1 MKILF
6 ATAECVPFV
15 KTGGLA
21 DVAGA
26 LPKEIMKAG
35 EEVRVILP
43 LYKAVDQKWRDQME
57 LVLHFYVNLGWRRQ
71 YVGILKMEYEGTT
84 FYFVDNEQY
93 FGRDYIY
100 GMGGDEGERFAFFC
114 RAVLETLPKIEYIPD
129 VLHCHDWQTGLIP
142 VLLEAQYRNLEF
154 YKNIRTIYTI
164 HNLQYQGIFP
174 ISNIEELLGLG
185 DWAYTSDTL
194 EFFGMCSF
202 MKGGIVFAD
211 EITTVSPTYSHE
223 IQTAY
228 YGERLDGLLRSRV
241 EHLSGILNGI
251 DTVDYDPEHDPAI
264 AKNYTADTFELKV
277 ENKLA
282 LQEELGLKVDANVPM
297 IGMVSRLSGQKGLD
311 LVECVLG
318 EIMSTGAQL
327 VVLGMG
333 ESKYVDLFSWAQ
345 WKYPGQ
351 VAACFQMNHALAHKI
366 YAGCDLFLMPS
377 MFEPCGLSQLIS
389 LRYGTLPITRETGGL
404 RDTVLAYNEYTGEG
418 NGFTFLNYNAHDML
432 HVIEQAVEMYNGNRE
447 QFTKIAERAMRGLY
461 GWDQSAYKYVDL
473 YRKLAGDEV
482 VESLPVEEVKTEEPV
497 VKEKKPAK
505 KTTRKKAAPA
515 AEGEEPVKKTTRKR
529 TTKAEETVEGE
540 AAPKKTTRSR
550 KKAETAEGEEPVKK
564 TTRKRTTK
572 AETTAEGEAAPK
584 KTTRS
589 RKKAEPKVEEA
600 PVVETPVEPAV
611 EAPAQKPA
619 EE

>member
-71 YVGILKMEYEGTT
+71 YVGVLKLEYEGTT
-84 FYFVDNEQY
+84 FYFIANEQY

-142 VLLEAQYRNLEF
+142 VLLEAQYRRLDM
-154 YKNIRTIYTI
+154 YKKIRTVYTI

-174 ISNIEELLGLG
+174 ISSIEELLGLG
-185 DWAYTSDTL
+185 DWAYTSETL

-202 MKGGIVFAD
+202 MKGGIVFSD
-211 EITTVSPTYSHE
+211 EITTVSPTYSLE

-241 EHLSGILNGI
+241 DHLTGILNGI
-251 DTVDYDPEHDPAI
+251 DTVDYDPEKDPVLT
-264 AKNYTADTFELKV
+264 KNYTADTFELKV
-277 ENKLA
+277 ENKIA
-282 LQEELGLKVDANVPM
+282 LQQELGLKVDSSVPM
-297 IGMVSRLSGQKGLD
+297 IGMIGRLAGQKGLD
-311 LVECVLG
+311 LVECVLN
-318 EIMSTGAQL
+318 EIMATGAQL

-351 VAACFQMNHALAHKI
+351 VSACFQMNHALAHKI
-366 YAGCDLFLMPS
+366 YSACDLFLMPS

-404 RDTVLAYNEYTGEG
+404 RDTVLAYNEFTGEG

-432 HVIEQAVEMYNGNRE
+432 HVIESAVDMYNNNRE
-447 QFTKIAERAMRGLY
+447 QFKKIAVRAMRGLY

-473 YRKLAGDEV
+473 YKKLVGDEV
-482 VESLPVEEVKTEEPV
+482 VESLPVEEVKVE
-497 VKEKKPAK
+497 EKKPAK
-505 KTTRKKAAPA
+505 KTTSKKAESKAEGEEPAKKTTRKRTTKTEATAEAEAAPKKRTTRKKAETAV
-515 AEGEEPVKKTTRKR
+515 EGEEPVKKTTRKR
-529 TTKAEETVEGE
+529 TAKTETAVESE
-540 AAPKKTTRSR
+540 PAPKK
-550 KKAETAEGEEPVKK
+550 
-564 TTRKRTTK
+564 RTT
-572 AETTAEGEAAPK
+572 
-584 KTTRS
+584 
-589 RKKAEPKVEEA
+589 RKKAEPKAEA
-600 PVVETPVEPAV
+600 EPVVETPVATET
-611 EAPAQKPA
+611 PA